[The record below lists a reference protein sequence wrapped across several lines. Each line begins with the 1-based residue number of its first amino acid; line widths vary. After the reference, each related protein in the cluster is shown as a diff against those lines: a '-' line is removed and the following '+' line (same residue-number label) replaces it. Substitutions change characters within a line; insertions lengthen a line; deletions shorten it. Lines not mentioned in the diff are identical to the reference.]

1 MTNITRPAQTEY
13 PVYYHTYISQVA
25 GNDLIAL
32 LQKGN
37 ENIQG
42 FISALP
48 PHKADYR
55 YQPGKWSVKE
65 ILIHLMDAERIFA
78 YRALRFSRGDRTGL
92 PGFDENEY
100 VPNCDASSRSLE
112 NILTEYQ
119 ALRASSISFFENL
132 THDMLIRSGIANGQE
147 ISVRALAYIIAG
159 HEVHHLSVIKER
171 YL

>member
-1 MTNITRPAQTEY
+1 MPTIARPTQTEY
-13 PVYYHTYISQVA
+13 PVYYHTYISKA
-25 GNDLIAL
+25 EGNDLIAL
-32 LQKGN
+32 LKKGN
-37 ENIQG
+37 EDLQA
-42 FISALP
+42 FISSLP
-48 PHKADYR
+48 AHKADYR
-55 YQPGKWSVKE
+55 YQPDKWSVKE

-100 VPNCDASSRSLE
+100 VPNCDASSRSIE

-132 THDMLIRSGIANGQE
+132 THDMLIRNGIANGE
-147 ISVRALAYIIAG
+147 EVSVRALAYIIAG

>member
-1 MTNITRPAQTEY
+1 MIARPAQSEY
-13 PVYYHTYISQVA
+13 PVYYHTYISKA
-25 GNDLIAL
+25 EGNDLIAL
-32 LQKGN
+32 LKKGN
-37 ENIQG
+37 EDLQA

-48 PHKADYR
+48 TNKGDYR
-55 YQPGKWSVKE
+55 YQPDKWSVKE

-100 VPNCDASSRSLE
+100 VPNCDASSRSIE

-132 THDMLIRSGIANGQE
+132 THDMLIRSGIANGEE